1 MASRKQSNKS
11 ESSPFQMGPWLR
23 RLRTERQLVLR
34 QVAAAV
40 DMDMAHLSK
49 VELGDRLPT
58 QEQAS
63 ALAHFYDIPPYE
75 MEAAR
80 MAGKFLRDLQDHP
93 AAPRALEIVQESAAA
108 FTVRKSAR
116 NGSKTPGNS
125 PNRTNRKKVEA

>member
-1 MASRKQSNKS
+1 
-11 ESSPFQMGPWLR
+11 MGPWLR

>member
-1 MASRKQSNKS
+1 
-11 ESSPFQMGPWLR
+11 MGPWLR

-58 QEQAS
+58 PEQTAR
-63 ALAHFYDIPPYE
+63 LAHFYEIPASE

-80 MAGKFLRDLQDHP
+80 MAGKFLRDLRNNP
-93 AAPRALEIVQESAAA
+93 AASRALEIVQESAAA
-108 FTVRKSAR
+108 FGAKKNGRKAR
-116 NGSKTPGNS
+116 
-125 PNRTNRKKVEA
+125 A